1 LISRYAV
8 PLFFICVRENT
19 GYIVVAVF
27 IPENEDI
34 DSLVEALEL
43 IKGFN
48 PDWKPNN
55 FLVDFS
61 LAEIVAIEKTF
72 SSKFSP

>member
-1 LISRYAV
+1 M
-8 PLFFICVRENT
+8 
-19 GYIVVAVF
+19 F

-48 PDWKPNN
+48 PDWQPNN

-61 LAEIVAIEKTF
+61 LAEIGAIEKTF
-72 SSKFSP
+72 SSK